1 MKRNLFIGLTAAFVL
16 VLFTAAHAAASR
28 IGYINVQ
35 QVVAQSEIGKNAK
48 AELSKLMEEKNKEIE
63 KKRGEVEK
71 TAKAVQEEMQKKEK
85 MDKVKFAQLGD
96 KFQTQK
102 KELERMIE
110 DTKAEMVKREKQ
122 IVAQILQK
130 AGGVLEEIAKSGG
143 YTVILKNPRD
153 LAYIDPAADVTAE
166 VVKGLNKLK

>member
-1 MKRNLFIGLTAAFVL
+1 MKKNLFVTMTAAFVL

-28 IGYINVQ
+28 VGYINVQ
-35 QVVAQSEIGKNAK
+35 QVVAQSEVGKTAR
-48 AELSKLMEEKNKEIE
+48 AELNKLMEDKNKEID
-63 KKRGEVEK
+63 KKRAEVEK

-96 KFQTQK
+96 KFQAQK

-110 DTKAEMVKREKQ
+110 DSRADMTRREKQ
-122 IVAQILQK
+122 MVAQILQK
-130 AGGVLEEIAKSGG
+130 ANGVVEEIAKSGG

-153 LAYIDPAADVTAE
+153 LAYIDPAADITAE